1 MCYDLGWCANFGGR
15 GGLRDFWIL
24 VLLACDSDDFLIQ
37 DVAESCGQG

>member
-1 MCYDLGWCANFGGR
+1 MIWDGARILEGGAV
-15 GGLRDFWIL
+15 LRDFWIL